1 MLDDWAVRISP
12 VASDG
17 SCFFSSVAIALNES
31 LEAWRHNKKISKKL
45 RNHWHS
51 FLELGLES
59 PDNFTPKFVRY
70 ITSASIDDKDLVM
83 YNDTARA
90 DKTDTFD
97 SVDDLAEHVLHSNC
111 WVDTT
116 TFGAFLKSLDYSI
129 ALVVLDYEI
138 KQPLN
143 MFEEL
148 TKNKDFY
155 ICLWLEDDH
164 YQPIQTVYKNKDLS
178 MCVSRDCIIQF
189 MRDCYPDHL
198 QRF

>member
-1 MLDDWAVRISP
+1 MLDDWAIRIRP

-17 SCFFSSVAIALNES
+17 SCFYWSIAIALNES
-31 LEAWRHNKKISKKL
+31 LEAWKHDKKITKRL
-45 RNHWHS
+45 RDHWHS

-70 ITSASIDDKDLVM
+70 ITSASIDDKDLTM
-83 YNDTARA
+83 YNDTACA
-90 DKTDTFD
+90 DKKHMFD
-97 SVDDLAEHVLHSNC
+97 SVDALSKHVLHSNC

-129 ALVVLDYEI
+129 ALVVLDHEI
-138 KQPLN
+138 KQPLHV
-143 MFEEL
+143 FQEL

-164 YQPIQTVYKNKDLS
+164 YQPIQIVYKDQDLS
-178 MCVSRDCIIQF
+178 MCVSRAWILKF
-189 MRDCYPDHL
+189 MEECYPDHKN
-198 QRF
+198 RF